1 MALTRPSFNQI
12 NSTVTSLNDP
22 LTVINK
28 SGTSASQDLGF
39 VFNRDGGATANVAII
54 WDETNDQFALV
65 NTSDSGATNANVT
78 ISSYADV
85 KAGTITAGTMTDGTV
100 SFTSGTITG
109 VDTLRIDQ
117 TGTGLRMTNVG
128 AFDNDGS
135 DNFRIFATNDLILSA
150 NGQNGTAIT
159 IDATNQDVAVSNDLT
174 VTGNIT
180 GGNLHADN
188 LTTANAFVVVGSN
201 GHLTQD
207 TTLTVDTSSNYL
219 GINQTSPEVTLHM
232 TGDGAQSTQIR
243 MEQYNDS
250 GDAPDIRSRRGRGT
264 YASQSAVQ
272 SGDYIFRLNSEYY
285 NGTGNIVGGSLAF
298 DNTNNA
304 ARTQFSVAVDTD
316 GTGADPAGNN
326 GQFKIDGND
335 SGAIT
340 FNNAYKFP
348 TEDGDADQVLS
359 TDGSGT
365 LSFVAPGG
373 SSAYGNTQ
381 VGTFLETYNGVLL
394 AVTTA
399 NIGQIGYTD
408 NKVTTAN
415 IGQIGYTDNKVT
427 TANIGQIGY
436 TDNKVTTAN
445 IGQIGFTNETV
456 TQANVGLKGYT
467 DSQLGSKAPLASP
480 SFTTKITT
488 PDIDKSGTNGSGDI
502 GQTDNRFGTIY
513 GLATSAQY
521 ADLAEKYTT
530 DQEYS
535 PGTVMSFGGTHEI
548 TQCVKSHDR
557 KVAGVISTDP
567 AYMMN
572 STAEGQYL
580 ALQGRVP
587 CKVIGP
593 IEKGELVVT
602 SATPGVAQKLDDAQ
616 YQPGCVIGKSLETIT
631 DNSIQPIEVVVGRL

>member
-12 NSTVTSLNDP
+12 NSTVTALNDP

-28 SGTSASQDLGF
+28 SATSASQDLGF
-39 VFNRDGGATANVAII
+39 VFNRDGGATANVAIY
-54 WDETNDQFALV
+54 WDETNNRFNLV
-65 NTSDSGATNANVT
+65 NTTSSGATNSNVA
-78 ISSYADV
+78 ISSYANLNIHTLDALGSITTAKV
-85 KAGTITAGTMTDGTV
+85 DITNTTTDDSILITTTEDSSTAGPVLTLKRNSSSPSNGDYLGQIKFKGENDADQEVVYSKITGKVLDASDGTEDGILE
-100 SFTSGTITG
+100 F
-109 VDTLRIDQ
+109 
-117 TGTGLRMTNVG
+117 
-128 AFDNDGS
+128 AFKKG
-135 DNFRIFATNDLILSA
+135 
-150 NGQNGTAIT
+150 
-159 IDATNQDVAVSNDLT
+159 
-174 VTGNIT
+174 
-180 GGNLHADN
+180 
-188 LTTANAFVVVGSN
+188 GSN
-201 GHLTQD
+201 NISARFRSDSLQLLNG
-207 TTLTVDTSSNYL
+207 TTLTVNGLISTDSTITATSDIETTGGDVNIKARGETRFYDSDSSNYVAL
-219 GINQTSPEVTLHM
+219 RAGSTVASDVTFTL
-232 TGDGAQSTQIR
+232 
-243 MEQYNDS
+243 
-250 GDAPDIRSRRGRGT
+250 
-264 YASQSAVQ
+264 
-272 SGDYIFRLNSEYY
+272 
-285 NGTGNIVGGSLAF
+285 
-298 DNTNNA
+298 
-304 ARTQFSVAVDTD
+304 
-316 GTGADPAGNN
+316 
-326 GQFKIDGND
+326 
-335 SGAIT
+335 
-340 FNNAYKFP
+340 P

-359 TDGSGT
+359 TDGAGT
-365 LSFVAPGG
+365 LSFVSAGAGG
-373 SSAYGNTQ
+373 GSAYGNTQ